1 MSVFFPACGCPVAKS
16 GEEATDVPQQV
27 EVTGVRMTKKAK
39 KIVLLVGGA
48 IILIAAVIL
57 GIGMIQKK
65 KAADEAK
72 KEKKEYAANLN
83 TITYTMLDAS
93 GIAEDC
99 GNLIKS
105 VWSNSIYEESDEE
118 TDEYTKEDGYFV
130 SDFNE
135 ALGNLFADSAFS
147 NKVKSVSEKQD
158 TVNSLLKKLNNP
170 PQEYKEAYDKMK
182 EFYDAYI
189 TLSNLATNPSGNL
202 QTYSNSF
209 SEADTKVMNCYK
221 AMQVYL
227 EE

>member
-1 MSVFFPACGCPVAKS
+1 
-16 GEEATDVPQQV
+16 
-27 EVTGVRMTKKAK
+27 
-39 KIVLLVGGA
+39 
-48 IILIAAVIL
+48 
-57 GIGMIQKK
+57 MIQKK
-65 KAADEAK
+65 KAADEAQK
-72 KEKKEYAANLN
+72 AKKEYAANLN

-209 SEADTKVMNCYK
+209 SEADTKVLNCYK